1 MNTSEL
7 LELASLDALG
17 LLDEE
22 ERRAFEQ
29 AFRHAPASIR
39 EQIRREQARLACDD
53 SLLPPVQP
61 PAGLKAKVLRR
72 VREAIEAVRPS
83 PASTGV
89 LATLSSRSA
98 PRWGGRVSPLWRA
111 ACIGFATATVVL
123 LTAGFYLQREWNGA
137 LAATTDA
144 AFADLIREQMGSQFA
159 DVLLAPSARQ
169 VAMKPVSDDAQGQ
182 ATVLVDP
189 ESGTGFLVA
198 RDLPAIEGRYRLVVA
213 DEQGNPLQTLADF
226 ASSGGL
232 IGRPVRLQ
240 RDQIAKPF
248 AIVRTSLRGEVEKPV
263 LRGG

>member
-1 MNTSEL
+1 MNTKEL

-17 LLDEE
+17 LLDED
-22 ERRAFEQ
+22 ERVEFEK
-29 AFRHAPASIR
+29 AFRQAPASIR
-39 EQIRREQARLACDD
+39 EQIRREQARLACDE
-53 SLLPPVQP
+53 SLLPQVQL
-61 PAGLKAKVLRR
+61 PATLRDKVLRR

-83 PASTGV
+83 PAATGV
-89 LATLSSRSA
+89 LATIHSHPASWSS
-98 PRWGGRVSPLWRA
+98 RVSPLWRA

-123 LTAGFYLQREWNGA
+123 LSAGFYLQREWNGA

-169 VAMKPVSDDAQGQ
+169 VALRPASEQARGQ

-189 ESGTGFLVA
+189 ESGAGFLVA

-213 DEQGNPLQTLADF
+213 DEQGKPLQTLADF
-226 ASSGGL
+226 ASTGGL
-232 IGRPVRLQ
+232 IGRPVRLEREQ
-240 RDQIAKPF
+240 VAKPF
-248 AIVRTSLRGEVEKPV
+248 AIVRTTLRGEVEAPV